1 VAEAS
6 SWKVSVIMTDS
17 KMTRPSNGLVPLI
30 AGAVLLIIGIVAM
43 VQFGFGT
50 PGPDSTG
57 AHVAWE
63 SGLTIGAAAAAGIGL
78 LLIAIGFVKRTRM
91 KAQNAKDG
99 PNPRDPT
106 P

>member
-1 VAEAS
+1 
-6 SWKVSVIMTDS
+6 MTDS

-30 AGAVLLIIGIVAM
+30 VGAVLLIIGIAAM

-63 SGLTIGAAAAAGIGL
+63 TGLTIGAAAAAGVGL
-78 LLIAIGFVKRTRM
+78 LLIAIGIVKRTRM
-91 KAQNAKDG
+91 KAQDAK
-99 PNPRDPT
+99 NEPRPRTSGDR
-106 P
+106 